1 MGAVQEADARYREA
15 ERDAAPE
22 HAEMLAAAQDWAG
35 AAAVLRSHLLRTLPP
50 PPAPLPEDSRRL
62 LARTAA
68 LLSFAGD
75 EAGLAALRVAEGTR
89 MAGGAYA
96 EAFALITA
104 GRMAGI
110 ADLSRV
116 RQEVELA
123 RTLPSRLDALR
134 AGAGVAR

>member
-1 MGAVQEADARYREA
+1 
-15 ERDAAPE
+15 
-22 HAEMLAAAQDWAG
+22 
-35 AAAVLRSHLLRTLPP
+35 
-50 PPAPLPEDSRRL
+50 LPEEARRL

-75 EAGLAALRVAEGTR
+75 EAALAALRAAEGTR

-104 GRMAGI
+104 ARMTGI
-110 ADLSRV
+110 AELSRV

-123 RTLPSRLDALR
+123 RTLPARGSSPSTSSSRSTA
-134 AGAGVAR
+134 AGGERIPSCQWRHVANGTPRYAAAWPGVCRRSA